1 MGVSK
6 TIDMNPKARRTI
18 KELLQRYLPG
28 VTVWAYGSRVKWTAR
43 PNSDLDLVIF
53 AGKEQRGD
61 VATLREAFEES
72 NLPFRVDVFIWNE
85 VPEKFREEIREGYV
99 VVQEKEEKRH
109 RSYAGPSLVGLF
121 SEWEIQTLEFVC
133 DSIFDCP
140 HSTPKL
146 SDDGPFMVRTQD
158 IRNGYFDFSEAAH
171 VSWETYRERTTRAV
185 PTKSDI
191 LLSREGTYF
200 GDAAEVPPETP
211 LCLGQRM
218 VLLRP
223 DQSIID
229 STFLRLWINSQSFQ
243 NYLTAFRDGTVA
255 ERLNVSTIRKLPV
268 PVPSKRIQDNIV
280 TQILPLE
287 EKQHLNRHMNQTLEA
302 MAQAIFKSW
311 FVDFDPVKAK
321 QAAKALGHDPGRAA
335 MAALSGKLCVPKS
348 PADLSVEDLVK
359 AEAELEHLGK
369 EERKQLAQ
377 TAALF
382 PDGFVGSELSLIPEG
397 WEVSNLENLL
407 ELVYGKALKK
417 SDRSPGPFPVYGS
430 GGITGQ
436 HENFSVE
443 GPGIII
449 GRKGTVGSIYWE
461 ERSFFPIDTV
471 FYVKVKEEVS
481 LEYLFYA
488 LQILGLEAMNT
499 DAAVP
504 GLNRNNVHRL
514 KVPQIPTQLIA
525 AFTNLA
531 RSLRL
536 SIRGL
541 SQHSETLVELR
552 DSLLPKLLS
561 GELPVS
567 ESG

>member
-1 MGVSK
+1 M
-6 TIDMNPKARRTI
+6 
-18 KELLQRYLPG
+18 
-28 VTVWAYGSRVKWTAR
+28 
-43 PNSDLDLVIF
+43 
-53 AGKEQRGD
+53 
-61 VATLREAFEES
+61 
-72 NLPFRVDVFIWNE
+72 FIWDE
-85 VPEKFREEIREGYV
+85 VPEKFREEIWEGYV

-133 DSIFDCP
+133 DNIFDCP

-223 DQSIID
+223 NQSIID
-229 STFLRLWINSQSFQ
+229 STFLRLWINSRSFQ

-311 FVDFDPVKAK
+311 FVDFDPAKVK
-321 QAAKALGHDPGRAA
+321 QAAKALGRDPERAA

-348 PADLSVEDLVK
+348 PAGLSVEDLVK
-359 AEAELEHLGK
+359 AEAELDQL
-369 EERKQLAQ
+369 EEGERQELAR

-382 PDGFVGSELSLIPEG
+382 PGGFVESELGLIPEG

-407 ELVYGKALKK
+407 DFVYGKALKK
-417 SDRSPGPFPVYGS
+417 SHRSPGPFPVYGS

-436 HENFSVE
+436 HENFLVE

-449 GRKGTVGSIYWE
+449 GRKGTVGSVYWE
-461 ERSFFPIDTV
+461 DRPFFPIDTV
-471 FYVKVKEEVS
+471 FYVKAREGVS
-481 LEYLFYA
+481 LEFLFYL
-488 LQILGLEAMNT
+488 LQTLSLETMNT

-504 GLNRNNVHRL
+504 GLNRNNVYRI
-514 KVPQIPTQLIA
+514 KIPQFPPKLIT
-525 AFTNLA
+525 AFTDFT
-531 RSLRL
+531 RSLRHA
-536 SIRGL
+536 IKGL
-541 SQHSETLVELR
+541 SQQSETLLDLR
-552 DSLLPKLLS
+552 DTFLPKLLS

>member
-18 KELLQRYLPG
+18 KELLQRHLPG

-43 PNSDLDLVIF
+43 PNSDLDLVVF

-61 VATLREAFEES
+61 VATLREAFDES

-121 SEWEIQTLEFVC
+121 SEWDIQTLEFVC
-133 DSIFDCP
+133 DNIFDCP

-146 SDDGPFMVRTQD
+146 SDGGPFMVRTQD

-223 DQSIID
+223 NQSIID
-229 STFLRLWINSQSFQ
+229 STFLRLWINSRSFQ
-243 NYLTAFRDGTVA
+243 NYLTAFRDGTVV

-268 PVPSKRIQDNIV
+268 PVPSKRIQNNIV

-348 PADLSVEDLVK
+348 PADLSVDDFIK
-359 AEAELEHLGK
+359 AEAELDHLG
-369 EERKQLAQ
+369 EEEWKQLEQ

-382 PDGFVGSELSLIPEG
+382 PDGFVESELGLIPEG
-397 WEVSNLENLL
+397 WEAAPLETYIEIIKGRSYKSTELAESTTAL
-407 ELVYGKALKK
+407 VTLKSFQRGGGYREDGLKAFTGQYKPEQKVEPGELV
-417 SDRSPGPFPVYGS
+417 V
-430 GGITGQ
+430 
-436 HENFSVE
+436 
-443 GPGIII
+443 
-449 GRKGTVGSIYWE
+449 
-461 ERSFFPIDTV
+461 
-471 FYVKVKEEVS
+471 
-481 LEYLFYA
+481 
-488 LQILGLEAMNT
+488 
-499 DAAVP
+499 
-504 GLNRNNVHRL
+504 
-514 KVPQIPTQLIA
+514 
-525 AFTNLA
+525 AFTDVTQAADVVGKPALV
-531 RSLRL
+531 RSDPDYDTKRPRL
-536 SIRGL
+536 
-541 SQHSETLVELR
+541 
-552 DSLLPKLLS
+552 
-561 GELPVS
+561 
-567 ESG
+567 

>member
-1 MGVSK
+1 M
-6 TIDMNPKARRTI
+6 
-18 KELLQRYLPG
+18 
-28 VTVWAYGSRVKWTAR
+28 
-43 PNSDLDLVIF
+43 
-53 AGKEQRGD
+53 
-61 VATLREAFEES
+61 
-72 NLPFRVDVFIWNE
+72 
-85 VPEKFREEIREGYV
+85 
-99 VVQEKEEKRH
+99 VVQGEEKRQEGESYEKPRCSPIGLLPAAWQLKKLGGLCKKVGSGATPRGGQAVYLDRRDSH
-109 RSYAGPSLVGLF
+109 ALIRSQQVFDRRFDGSDLVYISDKHAKELRNV
-121 SEWEIQTLEFVC
+121 EV
-133 DSIFDCP
+133 
-140 HSTPKL
+140 HS
-146 SDDGPFMVRTQD
+146 G
-158 IRNGYFDFSEAAH
+158 
-171 VSWETYRERTTRAV
+171 
-185 PTKSDI
+185 DI
-191 LLSREGTYF
+191 LLNITGDGVTF
-200 GDAAEVPPETP
+200 GRTCIVPDK
-211 LCLGQRM
+211 
-218 VLLRP
+218 VLPACVNQHVAIIRL
-223 DQSIID
+223 DQSICIPGYLL
-229 STFLRLWINSQSFQ
+229 SFLTHSATKPYIESFNSGGSRRAITKGNIESFEIPLPPLPEQ
-243 NYLTAFRDGTVA
+243 EAIANIFGTLDDKI
-255 ERLNVSTIRKLPV
+255 E
-268 PVPSKRIQDNIV
+268 
-280 TQILPLE
+280 
-287 EKQHLNRHMNQTLEA
+287 LNRQMNQTLEA

-321 QAAKALGHDPGRAA
+321 QAAKALGRDPERAA

-348 PADLSVEDLVK
+348 SADLSVEDFVK
-359 AEAELEHLGK
+359 AEAELDQL
-369 EERKQLAQ
+369 EEGERQELAR

-382 PDGFVGSELSLIPEG
+382 PDGFVESEFGLIPEG
-397 WEVSNLENLL
+397 WKVSNLENLL

-436 HENFSVE
+436 HENFLVE

-449 GRKGTVGSIYWE
+449 GRKGTVGRIYWE

-471 FYVKVKEEVS
+471 FYVKAKEEVS

-504 GLNRNNVHRL
+504 GLNRNNVYRL
-514 KVPQIPTQLIA
+514 KVPQIPTQLIV